1 MKKLLTFTALASVMA
16 IANAN
21 AAGFHLREQS
31 AAAMG
36 NAFAGATAGAE
47 NNSYAYFNV
56 AGLTRQK
63 GTQLNVGGTY
73 IAPEASA
80 SNIKNVGGQGDESDV
95 HNIVHSA
102 VAPNMSYSH
111 QINDKY
117 TFGLGV
123 NVPFGMITK
132 YDARWAGA
140 DHGVTSKV
148 TAVTTTPMIAYKA
161 TDKLSLGVGLPI
173 QYFKARLTSTA
184 MAGNVD
190 VAVEGDSVDVGYQL
204 GAMYEFNDKTRIG
217 MGYRSEIN
225 HKLKGEI
232 ESDRMATVAGMK
244 PNIGSAGGAMMGAAF
259 NQDITARVDT
269 PAMLSVG
276 AYHEINDKWA
286 VMAEYQRVF
295 WNSFDSI
302 DIYGQDRKHP
312 LNQTNLLSS
321 TPEHW
326 EDANFYALGASY
338 QIDDQWK
345 LRLGLAYDDA
355 AVRLDYRTPRIPDSR
370 RIWYSTGLEYKYND
384 NLTFDMGFT
393 YIQAKE
399 ASIDLAASSDG
410 SSAGVKADYENSVKM
425 WGLSLNYKF

>member
-1 MKKLLTFTALASVMA
+1 MKKLLTYTALASVMA

-31 AAAMG
+31 GAAMG

-47 NNSYAYFNV
+47 NNSYAYFNA

-63 GTQLNVGGTY
+63 GTQFNIGGTY

-140 DHGVTSKV
+140 DHGATSKV

-161 TDKLSLGVGLPI
+161 TDKLSLGAGLPI
-173 QYFKARLTSTA
+173 QYFKARLTSTGA
-184 MAGNVD
+184 YGTAG
-190 VAVEGDSVDVGYQL
+190 VALQGDTVDVGYQL
-204 GAMYEFNDKTRIG
+204 SALYELSDKTRFG
-217 MGYRSEIN
+217 VNYRSEIN

-232 ESDRMATVAGMK
+232 ES
-244 PNIGSAGGAMMGAAF
+244 PNMQYPLTSAF
-259 NQDITARVDT
+259 NQDITARIDT
-269 PAMLSVG
+269 PALLSVG

-295 WNSFDSI
+295 WNSFDAI
-302 DIYGQDRKHP
+302 DIYGADEKRIDKDSY
-312 LNQTNLLSS
+312 LLSH
-321 TPEHW
+321 TPENW
-326 EDANFYALGASY
+326 EDANFYAIGASY

-345 LRLGLAYDDA
+345 LRLGLAYDDS
-355 AVRLDYRTPRIPDSR
+355 AVKIDYRTPRIPDSR
-370 RIWYSTGLEYKYND
+370 RIWYSTGLEYKYNE

-399 ASIDLAASSDG
+399 AKIDIDDNYPTSR
-410 SSAGVKADYENSVKM
+410 GVKAEYENSVKM
-425 WGLSLNYKF
+425 WGLSVNYKF

>member
-1 MKKLLTFTALASVMA
+1 MKKLLTFTALASVLA

-31 AAAMG
+31 GAAMG

-63 GTQLNVGGTY
+63 GKQFNIGGTY

-80 SNIKNVGGQGDESDV
+80 KNIETTGTGSTSDV

-102 VAPNMSYSH
+102 VAPNMTYSQ

-117 TFGLGV
+117 TFGLGI
-123 NVPFGMITK
+123 NVPFGMVTK
-132 YDARWAGA
+132 YDSDWAGA
-140 DHGVTSKV
+140 ADGVTSKV
-148 TAVTTTPMIAYKA
+148 TAVTTTPMLAYKA

-173 QYFKARLTSTA
+173 QYFKAKLTSTKL
-184 MAGNVD
+184 AGD
-190 VAVEGDSVDVGYQL
+190 VKVEGDTVDVGYQL
-204 GAMYEFNDKTRIG
+204 GAMYEFNDKTRVG
-217 MGYRSEIN
+217 VNYRSEIN
-225 HKLKGEI
+225 HKVKGEI
-232 ESDRMATVAGMK
+232 ESKIHTGHPMFG
-244 PNIGSAGGAMMGAAF
+244 PLF
-259 NQDITARVDT
+259 NQDVSVRVDT

-295 WNSFDSI
+295 WNSFDAI
-302 DIYGQDRKHP
+302 DIIGQDARNP
-312 LNQTNLLSS
+312 LYGNTYTINT
-321 TPEHW
+321 TPENW
-326 EDANFYALGASY
+326 EDADFYAVGTSY

-345 LRLGLAYDDA
+345 LRLGLAYDEA
-355 AVRLDYRTPRIPDSR
+355 AVKVDYRTVRIPDSR

-399 ASIDLAASSDG
+399 AHVDFEGG
-410 SSAGVKADYENSVKM
+410 SADYENSVKIF
-425 WGLSLNYKF
+425 GLSLNYKF

>member
-31 AAAMG
+31 GAALG

-47 NNSYAYFNV
+47 NNSYAYFNA

-63 GTQLNVGGTY
+63 GKQFNIGGTY

-80 SNIKNVGGQGDESDV
+80 HNIKNKDDVSNKGETSDV

-102 VAPNMSYSH
+102 VAPNMSYS
-111 QINDKY
+111 QQLNDKY

-123 NVPFGMITK
+123 NIPFGMITK

-140 DHGVTSKV
+140 DHGATSKV
-148 TAVTTTPMIAYKA
+148 TAVTTTPMLAYKA

-184 MAGNVD
+184 MAGNAG
-190 VAVEGDSVDVGYQL
+190 VAIEGDSVDVGYQL
-204 GAMYEFNDKTRIG
+204 SALYEFNEKTRVG
-217 MGYRSEIN
+217 VNYRSEIN

-232 ESDRMATVAGMK
+232 ESKYLAATPLK
-244 PNIGSAGGAMMGAAF
+244 SIY
-259 NQDITARVDT
+259 NQDITARIDT

-276 AYHEINDKWA
+276 AFHKINDKWE
-286 VMAEYQRVF
+286 VMAEYQKVF

-302 DIYGQDRKHP
+302 DIYGEKHKNP
-312 LNQTNLLSS
+312 LNSTYLISS

-326 EDANFYALGASY
+326 EDTDFYAIGASY
-338 QIDDQWK
+338 NVDDKWK
-345 LRLGLAYDDA
+345 LRFGLAYDDS
-355 AVRLDYRTPRIPDSR
+355 AVRKDYRTPRIPDSR
-370 RIWYSTGLEYKYND
+370 RVWYSTGASYKYSD
-384 NLTFDMGFT
+384 NLTFNAAYTF
-393 YIQAKE
+393 IKAEE
-399 ASIDLAASSDG
+399 AEINLE
-410 SSAGVKADYENSVKM
+410 GVSADYKNQVHIF
-425 WGLSLNYKF
+425 GLSMNYSF

>member
-1 MKKLLTFTALASVMA
+1 MKKLLTFTALASVMV

-47 NNSYAYFNV
+47 NNSYAYFNA

-63 GTQLNVGGTY
+63 GKQFNIGGTY

-80 SNIKNVGGQGDESDV
+80 SNIKGNGETADV
-95 HNIVHSA
+95 HNIVHAA
-102 VAPNMSYSH
+102 VAPNMSFSQ

-123 NVPFGMITK
+123 NVPFGMVTK

-140 DHGVTSKV
+140 DHGATSKV

-173 QYFKARLTSTA
+173 QYFKARLTSTGAYGTAGVA
-184 MAGNVD
+184 M
-190 VAVEGDSVDVGYQL
+190 EGDTVDVGYQL
-204 GAMYEFNDKTRIG
+204 SALYELSDKTRFG
-217 MGYRSEIN
+217 VNYRSEIN
-225 HKLKGEI
+225 HKLKGEV
-232 ESDRMATVAGMK
+232 ESKKFAGT
-244 PNIGSAGGAMMGAAF
+244 PYYGPIY
-259 NQDITARVDT
+259 NQDITARIDT
-269 PAMLSVG
+269 PALLSVG

-295 WNSFDSI
+295 WNSFDAI
-302 DIYGQDRKHP
+302 DIYGVDTP
-312 LNQTNLLSS
+312 SLVSN
-321 TPEHW
+321 TPENW
-326 EDANFYALGASY
+326 EDTDFYAVGASY

-345 LRLGLAYDDA
+345 LRLGLAYDEA
-355 AVRLDYRTPRIPDSR
+355 AVKVDYRTPRVPDSR
-370 RIWYSTGLEYKYND
+370 RIWYSTGLEYQYNE

-399 ASIDLAASSDG
+399 AKIDIDNSTTSR
-410 SSAGVKADYENSVKM
+410 GVTAEYENSVKM

>member
-1 MKKLLTFTALASVMA
+1 MKKLLTYTALASVMA

-31 AAAMG
+31 GAAMG

-102 VAPNMSYSH
+102 VAPNISYSH

-140 DHGVTSKV
+140 DHGATSKV

-184 MAGNVD
+184 MAGNAD
-190 VAVEGDSVDVGYQL
+190 VAMKGDSVDVGYQL
-204 GAMYEFNDKTRIG
+204 GAMYEFSDKTRIG

-232 ESDRMATVAGMK
+232 ESDRMAAVAGTNLG
-244 PNIGSAGGAMMGAAF
+244 PVGGAMMGAAF
-259 NQDITARVDT
+259 NQDITARIDT

-302 DIYGQDRKHP
+302 DIYGQENKS
-312 LNQTNLLSS
+312 LATGSYLLSS
-321 TPEHW
+321 TPENW
-326 EDANFYALGASY
+326 EDANFYAVGASY

-355 AVRLDYRTPRIPDSR
+355 AVKLDYRTPRIPDSR
-370 RIWYSTGLEYKYND
+370 RIWYSTGLEYKYNE

-399 ASIDLAASSDG
+399 ASIDIAPRG
-410 SSAGVKADYENSVKM
+410 TSAGVKAEYENSVKM
-425 WGLSLNYKF
+425 WGLSVNYKF

>member
-1 MKKLLTFTALASVMA
+1 MKKLLTFTAMASVMA

-80 SNIKNVGGQGDESDV
+80 NNIKNNGGNGETSDV

-132 YDARWAGA
+132 YDSRWAGS

-161 TDKLSLGVGLPI
+161 TDKLSLGAGLPI

-184 MAGNVD
+184 LKGNAD
-190 VAVEGDSVDVGYQL
+190 VALEGDSVDVGYQL

-232 ESDRMATVAGMK
+232 ESKNMSTVAT
-244 PNIGSAGGAMMGAAF
+244 GAAMSQSIPLGMAMAAGAQAGAAY
-259 NQDITARVDT
+259 NQDVSARIDT
-269 PAMLSVG
+269 PAMFSVG

-302 DIYGQDRKHP
+302 DIYGQERGG
-312 LNQTNLLSS
+312 LLSS
-321 TPEHW
+321 TPENW
-326 EDANFYALGASY
+326 EDANFYAVGASY
-338 QIDDQWK
+338 KIDDQWK

-355 AVRLDYRTPRIPDSR
+355 AVKLDYRTPRIPDSR
-370 RIWYSTGLEYKYND
+370 RLWYSAGLGYQYNE

-399 ASIDLAASSDG
+399 ASIDLAPSEK
-410 SSAGVKADYENSVKM
+410 SAGVTADYENSVKM